1 MDYNII
7 VNYPKWINYN
17 NINETRG
24 GDTMSE
30 KAMCREPVNSTSVNN
45 AERLYNNLSE
55 SDKTLINSLLNI
67 AFALLQGVQNAAEKR
82 TVSGN

>member
-1 MDYNII
+1 
-7 VNYPKWINYN
+7 
-17 NINETRG
+17 
-24 GDTMSE
+24 MSE

-45 AERLYNNLSE
+45 AKRLYNSLSE

>member
-1 MDYNII
+1 
-7 VNYPKWINYN
+7 
-17 NINETRG
+17 
-24 GDTMSE
+24 MSE
-30 KAMCREPVNSTSVNN
+30 TVQTREQGRSTDTYN
-45 AERLYNNLSE
+45 ADRLYNNLSE

>member
-1 MDYNII
+1 
-7 VNYPKWINYN
+7 
-17 NINETRG
+17 
-24 GDTMSE
+24 MSE
-30 KAMCREPVNSTSVNN
+30 TVQTREQGRSTDTYN
-45 AERLYNNLSE
+45 ADRLYNSLSE

>member
-1 MDYNII
+1 M
-7 VNYPKWINYN
+7 KH
-17 NINETRG
+17 EG

-30 KAMCREPVNSTSVNN
+30 KAMCREPVNSTSVKN